1 MKKSELILGNIVKRN
16 KGEEEFVITNITK
29 DVVTLNGKNEVKIS
43 TFLRNFKLIKAVENE
58 GNFMTIK
65 DYANNY
71 NFHLINMEHEG
82 INYKFKNIRK
92 SNHSHLCKYII
103 FDEKFALRKLSDNIY
118 KLVEFCRIEKFSKQI
133 DKVSYKFHDDLFE
146 VEMLDKNDK
155 SYVIQFIRNEYGI
168 NGQLTL
174 RVYGKS
180 GKRYVIS
187 NPYGPAFVSFENDKV
202 AETKFY
208 LLGEEKSEFEI
219 EVLKST
225 ID

>member
-29 DVVTLNGKNEVKIS
+29 DVVTLNGKNEVKTSI
-43 TFLRNFKLIKAVENE
+43 FLRNFKLIKAVENE
-58 GNFMTIK
+58 GNFLTIK

-92 SNHSHLCKYII
+92 SNHSHSCKYII
-103 FDEKFALRKLSDNIY
+103 FDEKFALRKVSNNIY

-133 DKVSYKFHDDLFE
+133 DEVLYKFHDDLFE

-174 RVYGKS
+174 RVYEKS

-187 NPYGPAFVSFENDKV
+187 NPYGPAFISFENGKV

-208 LLGEEKSEFEI
+208 LLGKESSEFEI
-219 EVLKST
+219 EVLKAT

>member
-1 MKKSELILGNIVKRN
+1 MKKSELALGNIVKRN

-29 DVVTLNGKNEVKIS
+29 DVVTLNGKNEVKTS

-92 SNHSHLCKYII
+92 SNHSHSCKYII
-103 FDEKFALRKLSDNIY
+103 FDEKFALRKVSNNIY

-133 DKVSYKFHDDLFE
+133 DEVLYKFHDDLFE

-174 RVYGKS
+174 RVYEKS

-208 LLGEEKSEFEI
+208 LLGKGSSEFEI
-219 EVLKST
+219 EVLKAT

>member
-92 SNHSHLCKYII
+92 SNHSHSCKYII
-103 FDEKFALRKLSDNIY
+103 FDEKFALRKVSNNIY

-133 DKVSYKFHDDLFE
+133 DEVLYKFHDDLFE

-155 SYVIQFIRNEYGI
+155 SYVIQFIRNDYNI

-174 RVYGKS
+174 RIYEKS

-219 EVLKST
+219 EVLKLT

>member
-1 MKKSELILGNIVKRN
+1 MKKSELALGNIVKRN

-58 GNFMTIK
+58 GNFLTIK

-92 SNHSHLCKYII
+92 SNHSHSCKYII
-103 FDEKFALRKLSDNIY
+103 FDEKFALRKVSNNIY

-133 DKVSYKFHDDLFE
+133 DEVLYKFHDDLFE

-155 SYVIQFIRNEYGI
+155 SYVIQFIRNDYNI

-174 RVYGKS
+174 RIYEKS

-219 EVLKST
+219 EVLKLT

>member
-1 MKKSELILGNIVKRN
+1 MKKSELALGNIVKRN

-29 DVVTLNGKNEVKIS
+29 DVVTLNGKNEVKTS

-92 SNHSHLCKYII
+92 SNHSHSCKYII
-103 FDEKFALRKLSDNIY
+103 FDEKFALRKVSNNIY

-133 DKVSYKFHDDLFE
+133 DEVLYKFHDDLFE

-174 RVYGKS
+174 RVYEKS

-187 NPYGPAFVSFENDKV
+187 NPYGPAFISFENDKV

-208 LLGEEKSEFEI
+208 LLGKESSEFEI
-219 EVLKST
+219 EVLKAT